1 MNEQKRNRIAAA
13 VTVNVILL
21 IAVLAA
27 VVVYQLVY
35 LSVISNR
42 RGKLQAEIKEYE
54 RLIEEGQN
62 DLDYLQSEQYL
73 LILALQ
79 SGYIFPQD

>member
-21 IAVLAA
+21 VAILAV

-42 RGKLQAEIKEYE
+42 RAKLKAEIAEYE
-54 RLIEEGQN
+54 QLIEESQK

-79 SGYIFPQD
+79 SGYTFPQN